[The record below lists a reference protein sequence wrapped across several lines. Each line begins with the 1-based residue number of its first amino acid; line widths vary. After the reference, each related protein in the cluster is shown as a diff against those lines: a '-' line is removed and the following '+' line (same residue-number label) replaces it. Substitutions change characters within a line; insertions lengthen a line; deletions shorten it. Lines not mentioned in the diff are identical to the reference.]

1 MIPMIFAVRSFD
13 DDDDDGGLLLVIV
26 VIIMEATKTC
36 TR

>member
-13 DDDDDGGLLLVIV
+13 DDDDDGGLLVIV
-26 VIIMEATKTC
+26 VIIMEASMTY

>member
-13 DDDDDGGLLLVIV
+13 DDDDGGLLVIV